1 MEKYTFREHEYDVDE
16 LDPNC
21 CTHAVMMAHPE
32 WSDEEARKATFQIY
46 HDFCV
51 KWVMWPSRAQEIESV
66 KSCLRDAYVS
76 GMSVSD
82 IEAKR
87 KELARLEAM
96 TDEEWD
102 KEQEDYLL
110 NGYSDA
116 ELLSQAKDAK
126 TREIEAYDTST
137 SVNGFKLNGNEFWL
151 DKATRVGL
159 MNSTEITKAA
169 GQETTDLWM
178 GDVKLTI
185 PCDTVI
191 KLLSAIELYALECF
205 NTTARHKAEVAELKT
220 VEEVEKYDIK
230 EGYPKQ
236 LAINLDGL
244 DRQ

>member
-1 MEKYTFREHEYDVDE
+1 MTGRWIKDGVFADMTMEIDGRMVSNPTEEQLRKAGYVPYV
-16 LDPNC
+16 P
-21 CTHAVMMAHPE
+21 
-32 WSDEEARKATFQIY
+32 SDEELLAQAKEAK
-46 HDFCV
+46 V
-51 KWVMWPSRAQEIESV
+51 QEIE
-66 KSCLRDAYVS
+66 R
-76 GMSVSD
+76 
-82 IEAKR
+82 
-87 KELARLEAM
+87 
-96 TDEEWD
+96 
-102 KEQEDYLL
+102 
-110 NGYSDA
+110 
-116 ELLSQAKDAK
+116 
-126 TREIEAYDTST
+126 YDTSDK
-137 SVNGFKLNGNEFWL
+137 VNGFKLNGQTFWL

-205 NTTARHKAEVAELKT
+205 NTTARHKAEVQELKT

-236 LAINLDGL
+236 LEIKLDGL

>member
-1 MEKYTFREHEYDVDE
+1 MYTFIKTRVPVKGYKPVETVGDMVHARFGREIIDADTYACAE
-16 LDPNC
+16 
-21 CTHAVMMAHPE
+21 TMASADKFNAE
-32 WSDEEARKATFQIY
+32 DAEEAYKKWKAT
-46 HDFCV
+46 
-51 KWVMWPSRAQEIESV
+51 
-66 KSCLRDAYVS
+66 
-76 GMSVSD
+76 
-82 IEAKR
+82 
-87 KELARLEAM
+87 LAASEVR
-96 TDEEWD
+96 
-102 KEQEDYLL
+102 
-110 NGYSDA
+110 
-116 ELLSQAKDAK
+116 QAKDAK

-236 LAINLDGL
+236 LEINLDGQ
-244 DRQ
+244 DR

>member
-1 MEKYTFREHEYDVDE
+1 METKKINGLTVLSASEGMMLRNGDSFSETVVLGRYDKAENYTEVSRDEYE
-16 LDPNC
+16 
-21 CTHAVMMAHPE
+21 
-32 WSDEEARKATFQIY
+32 
-46 HDFCV
+46 
-51 KWVMWPSRAQEIESV
+51 
-66 KSCLRDAYVS
+66 AYV
-76 GMSVSD
+76 
-82 IEAKR
+82 
-87 KELARLEAM
+87 KEHAAEHVGEGSSPG
-96 TDEEWD
+96 TEETP
-102 KEQEDYLL
+102 EPPHPVPTL
-110 NGYSDA
+110 SDA
-116 ELLSQAKDAK
+116 IAGKVA
-126 TREIEAYDTST
+126 EINAYDTST

-178 GDVKLTI
+178 DDVKLTI

-205 NTTARHKAEVAELKT
+205 NTTARHKAEVRKLKT

-244 DRQ
+244 DR